1 MENAIEKRE
10 KQDQELRDKL
20 ERIERERD
28 GLRERWQ
35 EVLDRDT
42 TNSAV

>member
-42 TNSAV
+42 TN